1 MTDFEFVFLLYA
13 LILGL
18 SMVELLTGL
27 GKAMEYKFAREAEH
41 KNFTIGY
48 LTPLL
53 AGFVMLDLISF
64 WLFAWG
70 IREQI
75 EVSSATVTL
84 VIAFASSYYLAARLV
99 FPTVPSGFTDLD
111 DHFYRVRR
119 VVLSILIALVIVQW
133 GYLIAQLGWA
143 PMLSNHLSV
152 GLTLVLLVLM
162 SAGMVWRQDRVNI
175 AILIALNVRYLVMYL
190 FIWG

>member
-41 KNFTIGY
+41 KDFTIGY

-64 WLFAWG
+64 WLFAWAIQDAITMG
-70 IREQI
+70 P
-75 EVSSATVTL
+75 ATVTL

-99 FPTVPSGFTDLD
+99 FPTVPDGFTDLD

-119 VVLSILIALVIVQW
+119 VVLAILIALVFVQW
-133 GYLIAQLGWA
+133 AYLISQAGLEMIWNN
-143 PMLSNHLSV
+143 PISI
-152 GLTLVLLVLM
+152 GLTVTLLVLM
-162 SAGMVWRQDRVNI
+162 GAGMVSRKDAINI
-175 AILIALNVRYLVMYL
+175 AILVALNLRYLVMYL
-190 FIWG
+190 FL

>member
-27 GKAMEYKFAREAEH
+27 GRAMEYKFARDAEH
-41 KNFTIGY
+41 KEFTIGW

-64 WLFAWG
+64 WLFAWAV
-70 IREQI
+70 REQI
-75 EVSSATVTL
+75 AVSSATVTL
-84 VIAFASSYYLAARLV
+84 VLAFASSYYVAARLV
-99 FPTVPSGFTDLD
+99 FPTNPDTFTDLD

-119 VVLSILIALVIVQW
+119 VIFGILITLVVVQW
-133 GYLIAQLGWA
+133 GYLATQTSIETLFGN
-143 PMLSNHLSV
+143 PVTV
-152 GLTLVLLVLM
+152 GLTLVLLGLM
-162 SAGMVWRQDRVNI
+162 GAGMIWRKDAVNI
-175 AILIALNVRYLVMYL
+175 AILVALNARYLAMYL
-190 FIWG
+190 FF

>member
-27 GKAMEYKFAREAEH
+27 GRAMEYKFAREAEH
-41 KNFTIGY
+41 KNFTIGW

-64 WLFAWG
+64 WMFAWA
-70 IREQI
+70 IRETI
-75 EVSSATVTL
+75 TVSTATVTV
-84 VIAFASSYYLAARLV
+84 VIGFASSYYLAARLV
-99 FPTVPSGFTDLD
+99 FPTVPDGFTDLD

-119 VVLSILIALVIVQW
+119 VVLGILITLVFVQW
-133 GYLIAQLGWA
+133 GYMITQAGLAQL
-143 PMLSNHLSV
+143 LSNAIAV
-152 GLTLVLLVLM
+152 WLTVALLALM
-162 SAGMVWRQDRVNI
+162 AAGMMFRRDAINI
-175 AILIALNVRYLVMYL
+175 AILLALNARYLVLYL
-190 FIWG
+190 FV

>member
-27 GKAMEYKFAREAEH
+27 GRAMEYKFAREAEH
-41 KNFTIGY
+41 KDFTIGY

-64 WLFAWG
+64 WIFAWAIQDAITMG
-70 IREQI
+70 P
-75 EVSSATVTL
+75 ATVTL

-99 FPTVPSGFTDLD
+99 FPTVPDGFTDLD

-119 VVLSILIALVIVQW
+119 VVLAILIALVFVQW
-133 GYLIAQLGWA
+133 AYLISQA
-143 PMLSNHLSV
+143 
-152 GLTLVLLVLM
+152 GLESILANPISIALTVILLLLM
-162 SAGMVWRQDRVNI
+162 GAGMVSRKDVVNI
-175 AILIALNVRYLVMYL
+175 AILVALNLRYLVMYL
-190 FIWG
+190 FF

>member
-18 SMVELLTGL
+18 SMVELLMGL
-27 GKAMEYKFAREAEH
+27 GRAMEYKFARDAEH
-41 KNFTIGY
+41 KEFTIGW

-64 WLFAWG
+64 WMFAWA
-70 IREQI
+70 IRGAI
-75 EVSSATVTL
+75 EVSATTVTV

-99 FPTVPSGFTDLD
+99 FPTVPHGFTDLD

-119 VVLSILIALVIVQW
+119 VVLGILIALVFVQW
-133 GYLIAQLGWA
+133 GYLISQAGFA
-143 PMLSNHLSV
+143 PLLTNTFSV
-152 GLTLVLLVLM
+152 ALTVILLALM
-162 SAGMVWRQDRVNI
+162 SAGMIFRKDAVNI
-175 AILIALNVRYLVMYL
+175 AILVALNARYLVMYL
-190 FIWG
+190 FL

>member
-27 GKAMEYKFAREAEH
+27 GRAMEYKFARDAEH
-41 KNFTIGY
+41 KAFSIGW

-64 WLFAWG
+64 WIFAWVVRG
-70 IREQI
+70 FI
-75 EVSSATVTL
+75 EVNSATVTA
-84 VIAFASSYYLAARLV
+84 VIAFAASYYIAARLV
-99 FPTVPSGFTDLD
+99 FPTDPDLFTDLD

-119 VVLSILIALVIVQW
+119 VVFGILIALVFVQW
-133 GYLIAQLGWA
+133 AYLTTQIDLAVLSQNPVSIA
-143 PMLSNHLSV
+143 
-152 GLTLVLLVLM
+152 LTVLLVVLM
-162 SAGMVWRQDRVNI
+162 SAGMIWRKDAINI
-175 AILIALNVRYLVMYL
+175 VILLALNIRYLALYL
-190 FIWG
+190 VF

>member
-1 MTDFEFVFLLYA
+1 MNDFEFVFLLYA

-27 GKAMEYKFAREAEH
+27 GRAMEYKFAREAEH
-41 KNFTIGY
+41 KDFTIGY

-64 WLFAWG
+64 WLFAWAIQDAITMG
-70 IREQI
+70 P
-75 EVSSATVTL
+75 ATVTL

-99 FPTVPSGFTDLD
+99 FPTMPDGFSDLD

-119 VVLSILIALVIVQW
+119 VVLAILIALVFVQW
-133 GYLIAQLGWA
+133 AYLVSQAGLETI
-143 PMLSNHLSV
+143 LSNPISIA
-152 GLTLVLLVLM
+152 LTVVLLVLM
-162 SAGMVWRQDRVNI
+162 AAGMVSRKD
-175 AILIALNVRYLVMYL
+175 AINVAVLIALNLRYLVIYL
-190 FIWG
+190 FL

>member
-27 GKAMEYKFAREAEH
+27 GRAMEYKFAREAEH
-41 KNFTIGY
+41 KDFTIGY

-64 WLFAWG
+64 WIFAWAIQDAITMG
-70 IREQI
+70 P
-75 EVSSATVTL
+75 ATVTL

-99 FPTVPSGFTDLD
+99 FPTVPDGFTDLD
-111 DHFYRVRR
+111 HHFYRVRR
-119 VVLSILIALVIVQW
+119 VVLAILIALVFVQW
-133 GYLIAQLGWA
+133 AYLISQA
-143 PMLSNHLSV
+143 
-152 GLTLVLLVLM
+152 GLESILANPISIALTVILLLLM
-162 SAGMVWRQDRVNI
+162 GAGMVSRKDVVNI
-175 AILIALNVRYLVMYL
+175 AILVALNLRYLVMYL
-190 FIWG
+190 FF

>member
-27 GKAMEYKFAREAEH
+27 GRAMEYKFAREAER
-41 KNFTIGY
+41 KDFTIGW
-48 LTPLL
+48 LTPLM

-64 WLFAWG
+64 WMFAWV

-75 EVSSATVTL
+75 SVSAATVTV
-84 VIAFASSYYLAARLV
+84 VIAFASSYYIAARLV
-99 FPTVPSGFTDLD
+99 FPTIPDGFVDLD

-119 VVLSILIALVIVQW
+119 VIFGILIALVFVQW
-133 GYLIAQLGWA
+133 GYLASQLGFA
-143 PMLSNHLSV
+143 VIMGNTVSV
-152 GLTLVLLVLM
+152 ALTAVLLALM
-162 SAGMVWRQDRVNI
+162 GAGMIFRKDAVNI
-175 AILIALNVRYLVMYL
+175 AILVALNARYLAIYMA
-190 FIWG
+190 F

>member
-27 GKAMEYKFAREAEH
+27 GRSMEYKFARDAEH
-41 KNFTIGY
+41 KTFTIGW

-64 WLFAWG
+64 WMFAWVV
-70 IREQI
+70 RSFI
-75 EVSSATVTL
+75 EVNSATVTA
-84 VIAFASSYYLAARLV
+84 VIAFAASYYIAARLV
-99 FPTVPSGFTDLD
+99 FPTDPDDFTDLD

-119 VVLSILIALVIVQW
+119 VVFGILIALVLVQW
-133 GYLIAQLGWA
+133 VYLSTEVG
-143 PMLSNHLSV
+143 LSV
-152 GLTLVLLVLM
+152 LANNAVSIGLTILLVALM
-162 SAGMVWRQDRVNI
+162 GAGMIWRKDAINV
-175 AILIALNVRYLVMYL
+175 AILAALNVRYLALYL
-190 FIWG
+190 VF

>member
-27 GKAMEYKFAREAEH
+27 GRAMEYKYAREAEH
-41 KNFTIGY
+41 KTFKIGW

-64 WLFAWG
+64 WLFAWA

-75 EVSSATVTL
+75 AVSSATVTL
-84 VIAFASSYYLAARLV
+84 VIAFAASYYLAARLV
-99 FPTVPSGFTDLD
+99 FPTIPDAFTDLD

-119 VVLSILIALVIVQW
+119 VVLGILIALVLVQW
-133 GYLIAQLGWA
+133 GYLISQVGFEN
-143 PMLSNHLSV
+143 MVSNLLTV
-152 GLTLVLLVLM
+152 GLTIVLLVLM
-162 SAGMVWRQDRVNI
+162 GAGMISRKDAFNI
-175 AILIALNVRYLVMYL
+175 VVLIALNARYLAIYL
-190 FIWG
+190 IL

>member
-27 GKAMEYKFAREAEH
+27 GRAMEYKFAREAEH
-41 KNFTIGY
+41 KDFTIGY

-64 WLFAWG
+64 WIFAWAIQDAITMG
-70 IREQI
+70 P
-75 EVSSATVTL
+75 ATVTL

-99 FPTVPSGFTDLD
+99 FPTVPDGFTDLD

-119 VVLSILIALVIVQW
+119 VVLAILIALVFVQW
-133 GYLIAQLGWA
+133 AYLISQA
-143 PMLSNHLSV
+143 
-152 GLTLVLLVLM
+152 GLESILANPISIALTVILLLLM
-162 SAGMVWRQDRVNI
+162 GAGMVSRKDAVNI
-175 AILIALNVRYLVMYL
+175 AILVALNLRYLVMYL
-190 FIWG
+190 FF

>member
-27 GKAMEYKFAREAEH
+27 GRAMEYKFAREAEH
-41 KNFTIGY
+41 KDFTIGY

-64 WLFAWG
+64 WLFAWA
-70 IREQI
+70 IRNAI
-75 EVSSATVTL
+75 SVSPATVTL
-84 VIAFASSYYLAARLV
+84 VIAFAASYYIAARLV
-99 FPTVPSGFTDLD
+99 FPTVPDAFTDLD

-119 VVLSILIALVIVQW
+119 VVLAILIALVFVQW
-133 GYLIAQLGWA
+133 AYLVSQAGLVTI
-143 PMLSNHLSV
+143 LSNPISI
-152 GLTLVLLVLM
+152 GLTVILLVLM
-162 SAGMVWRQDRVNI
+162 GAGMVSRKDAINI
-175 AILIALNVRYLVMYL
+175 AILVALNLRYLLMYL
-190 FIWG
+190 FL